1 MASQRLTASARSDS
15 ESLQETLFELSRVEA
30 REKRLREENDAILS
44 AISAMTEATTKTDIF
59 ASLLGVIRRY
69 VSFDSALALSRNR
82 ETEDAFRCLV
92 ATDSS
97 LETVTWQTGEVFRRC
112 VRGETVAIYKPGLVK
127 ELHCLTHQYAGYI
140 NGTALISGLTVNDSE
155 VMLVLLSHRRDS
167 FNDEAQQVL
176 DRFRPL
182 IQRTIMDIDYR
193 HRLHTLVGIRTQELN
208 ASRQRFQDFAQTA
221 SDWFWELD
229 NSFHLTYLS
238 SPSTDADID
247 PEALLNKIK
256 SDTALK
262 ARLERLIRHEKAF
275 SDIEWH
281 MRAGTNDYWVSL
293 SGRPFYNKRGELV
306 GYRGTAKDI
315 TTTKRRVEE
324 LQQARQQAELANN
337 AKSQFLAV
345 MSHEIRTPL
354 NAVLGLIDALQHS
367 SLNADQMAWVGQ
379 MDKSAQLLLTLIS
392 DVLDLSKI
400 ESNRFSLSPSVM
412 RPSDSVT
419 NVYQQLVDRADKK
432 HIYLSVSVSSVVPET
447 IFMDE
452 NRFTQILL
460 NLIGNALKFTDR
472 GGVTVSLDAEQHTL
486 VLWVKDTGIGI
497 EKNQLARIFDPFT
510 QADGSITRRFGGT
523 GLGLS
528 ICKKLVEMM
537 GGTISVQSELNQ
549 GTDFCVRLPII
560 APPDDALPPEQLER
574 NAYHHDVVPPMTILV
589 AEDSRANQMVVRLML
604 EKQGHRVI
612 LASNGEE
619 AVHHIQQ
626 RLDDF
631 DLVLMDM
638 SMPVMDGIAAT
649 KALRMAG
656 FNKPIIALTANAMDE
671 DRRRCIQAGM
681 NDFVTKPVRA
691 ESLHAVLSDYQPRVH
706 TE

>member
-1 MASQRLTASARSDS
+1 MTSKRLSASERSDA

-44 AISAMTEATTKTDIF
+44 AISAMAEATSKTDIF
-59 ASLLGVIRRY
+59 ASLLDVIHRY
-69 VSFDSALALSRNR
+69 VNFDSAVTLSRNR

-92 ATDSS
+92 STDRL
-97 LETVTWQTGEVFRRC
+97 LENVTWQTGDVFRRC
-112 VRGETVAIYKPGLVK
+112 VKGETVAIYKPDMVK
-127 ELHCLTHQYAGYI
+127 ELHCLTHQYASYQQ
-140 NGTALISGLTVNDSE
+140 GTALISGLTVNDSE
-155 VMLVLLSHRRDS
+155 VMLILLSHRRDS
-167 FNDEAQQVL
+167 FNNEAQQVI

-182 IQRTIMDIDYR
+182 IERTIMDIDYR
-193 HRLHTLVGIRTQELN
+193 HRLHTLVSSRTQELN

-229 NSFHLTYLS
+229 NQFQLTYLS
-238 SPSTDADID
+238 SPNTDADID
-247 PEALLNKIK
+247 AEALLTKIK
-256 SDTALK
+256 SDSQLK
-262 ARLERLIRHEKAF
+262 AKLEQFIDHEQAF

-281 MRAGTNDYWVSL
+281 ITSRAHDYWVSL
-293 SGRPFYNKRGELV
+293 SGRPCYNKRGELA

-315 TTTKRRVEE
+315 TATKRRVVE

-367 SLNADQMAWVGQ
+367 RLSTEQKEWVGQ

-400 ESNRFSLSPSVM
+400 ESNRFSLSPSLM
-412 RPSDSVT
+412 KPSDSVT
-419 NVYQQLVDRADKK
+419 NVYQQLIERADKK
-432 HIYLSVSVSSVVPET
+432 RIYLSASVSPSVPET
-447 IFMDE
+447 LFMDE
-452 NRFTQILL
+452 NRFTQVLL
-460 NLIGNALKFTDR
+460 NLVANALKFTDY
-472 GGVTVSLDAEQHTL
+472 GGVTVSLYTEGD
-486 VLWVKDTGIGI
+486 VLMLRVNDSGIGI
-497 EKNQLARIFDPFT
+497 DEHQIGRIFEPFT

-528 ICKKLVEMM
+528 ICQKLVEMM
-537 GGTISVQSELNQ
+537 GGSIEVESELHK
-549 GTDFCVRLPII
+549 GTDFYVRLPIV
-560 APPDDALPPEQLER
+560 ATPQDAER
-574 NAYHHDVVPPMTILV
+574 HQSQTPVSVETVQPMSILV

-604 EKQGHRVI
+604 EKQGHTVV

-619 AVHHIQQ
+619 ALENVKHTE
-626 RLDDF
+626 F

-649 KALRMAG
+649 KALRASG
-656 FNKPIIALTANAMDE
+656 FKKPIIALTANAMDE
-671 DRRRCIQAGM
+671 DRQRCVRAGM
-681 NDFVTKPVRA
+681 DDFVTKPIRA
-691 ESLHAVLSDYQPRVH
+691 ASLNAVLYTHQPVDLSTNYH
-706 TE
+706 

>member
-1 MASQRLTASARSDS
+1 MSKRLSASERSDS

-44 AISAMTEATTKTDIF
+44 AISAMTEATSKTDIF
-59 ASLLGVIRRY
+59 ASLLDVIHRY
-69 VSFDSALALSRNR
+69 VSFDSAVALSRNR

-92 ATDSS
+92 STERL
-97 LETVTWQTGEVFRRC
+97 LETVTWQTGDVFHRC
-112 VRGETVAIYKPGLVK
+112 VKGETVAIYKPGMIK
-127 ELHCLTHQYAGYI
+127 ELHCLTHQYASYLQ
-140 NGTALISGLTVNDSE
+140 GTALISGLTVNDSE
-155 VMLVLLSHRRDS
+155 VMLILFSHRRDS
-167 FNDEAQQVL
+167 FNNEAQQVV

-182 IQRTIMDIDYR
+182 IERTIMDIDYR
-193 HRLHTLVGIRTQELN
+193 HRLHALVSSRTQELN

-229 NSFHLTYLS
+229 NAFQLTYLS
-238 SPSTDADID
+238 SPNTDIHID
-247 PEALLNKIK
+247 AEALLAKIK
-256 SDTALK
+256 SDKELK
-262 ARLERLIRHEKAF
+262 AQLEQLISREESF

-281 MRAGTNDYWVSL
+281 IASRAHDYWVSL
-293 SGRPFYNKRGELV
+293 SGRPCYNKKGQLS

-315 TTTKRRVEE
+315 TATKRRVVE
-324 LQQARQQAELANN
+324 LQQARRQAELANN

-367 SLNADQMAWVGQ
+367 RLTLEQKEWVGQ

-400 ESNRFSLSPSVM
+400 ESNRFSLSPSLM
-412 RPSDSVT
+412 KPSDCVT
-419 NVYQQLVDRADKK
+419 NVYQQLIDRADKK
-432 HIYLSVSVSSVVPET
+432 RIHLSASVSPSVPDT
-447 IFMDE
+447 LYMDE

-460 NLIGNALKFTDR
+460 NLIANALKFTDQ
-472 GGVTVSLDAEQHTL
+472 GGVTVSLNTDGD
-486 VLWVKDTGIGI
+486 VLILRVKDTGIGI
-497 EKNQLARIFDPFT
+497 DESQIGRIFDPFT

-537 GGTISVQSELNQ
+537 GGRIDVDSELHQ
-549 GTDFCVRLPII
+549 GTDFCVRLPIV
-560 APPDDALPPEQLER
+560 ATPQDAEKHQPTPAIPAGNVQ
-574 NAYHHDVVPPMTILV
+574 PMVILV

-604 EKQGHRVI
+604 EKQGHTVV

-619 AVHHIQQ
+619 ALKHVKQTE
-626 RLDDF
+626 F
-631 DLVLMDM
+631 DIVLMDM

-649 KALRMAG
+649 KALRASG
-656 FNKPIIALTANAMDE
+656 FKQPIIALTANAMDE
-671 DRRRCIQAGM
+671 DKQRCVRAGM

-691 ESLHAVLSDYQPRVH
+691 ASLSAVLYTHQPLTLSDH
-706 TE
+706 

>member
-1 MASQRLTASARSDS
+1 MTSKHVSSSERSDS

-44 AISAMTEATTKTDIF
+44 AISAMTEATSKTDIF
-59 ASLLGVIRRY
+59 ASLLDVIRRY
-69 VSFDSALALSRNR
+69 VSFDSAVALSRNR

-92 ATDSS
+92 STERL
-97 LETVTWQTGEVFRRC
+97 LETVTWQTGDVFRRC
-112 VRGETVAIYKPGLVK
+112 VSGETVAIYKPGMVK
-127 ELHCLTHQYAGYI
+127 EMHCLTHQYASYLQ
-140 NGTALISGLTVNDSE
+140 GTALISGLTVNDSE
-155 VMLVLLSHRRDS
+155 VMLILLSHRRDA
-167 FNDEAQQVL
+167 FNNEAQQVI

-182 IQRTIMDIDYR
+182 IERTIMDIDYR
-193 HRLHTLVGIRTQELN
+193 HRLHALVGSRTQELN

-229 NSFHLTYLS
+229 NQFQLTYLS
-238 SPSTDADID
+238 SPNTDTDID
-247 PEALLNKIK
+247 AEALLAKLK
-256 SDTALK
+256 SDAELK
-262 ARLERLIRHEKAF
+262 TKLEEYIYTEEAF

-281 MRAGTNDYWVSL
+281 IESRHHDYWVSL
-293 SGRPFYNKRGELV
+293 SGRPCYNKRGELA

-315 TTTKRRVEE
+315 TATKRRVVE

-367 SLNADQMAWVGQ
+367 SLTQEQKQWVGQ

-400 ESNRFSLSPSVM
+400 ESNRFSLSPSLM
-412 RPSDSVT
+412 KPSDSVS
-419 NVYQQLVDRADKK
+419 NVYQQLIERADKK
-432 HIYLSVSVSSVVPET
+432 RINLSVSVSSSVPNT
-447 IFMDE
+447 LFMDE

-460 NLIGNALKFTDR
+460 NLVANALKFTER
-472 GGVTVSLDAEQHTL
+472 GGVTVSLDAHDDLLE
-486 VLWVKDTGIGI
+486 LWVKDSGIGI
-497 EKNQLARIFDPFT
+497 DEKQIGRIFEPFT

-537 GGTISVQSELNQ
+537 GGSIHVESEPYQ
-549 GTDFCVRLPII
+549 GTDFCVRLPIVET
-560 APPDDALPPEQLER
+560 PQDAQKHQAQPNVSADAVQ
-574 NAYHHDVVPPMTILV
+574 AMSILV

-604 EKQGHRVI
+604 EKQGHTVV

-619 AVHHIQQ
+619 ALAQVKQTE
-626 RLDDF
+626 F

-649 KALRMAG
+649 KALRTSG
-656 FNKPIIALTANAMDE
+656 FKRPIIALTANAMDE
-671 DRRRCIQAGM
+671 DKQRCVRAGM
-681 NDFVTKPVRA
+681 DDFVTKPIRA
-691 ESLHAVLSDYQPRVH
+691 ASLNAVLHAHQPLDLSTNYR
-706 TE
+706 